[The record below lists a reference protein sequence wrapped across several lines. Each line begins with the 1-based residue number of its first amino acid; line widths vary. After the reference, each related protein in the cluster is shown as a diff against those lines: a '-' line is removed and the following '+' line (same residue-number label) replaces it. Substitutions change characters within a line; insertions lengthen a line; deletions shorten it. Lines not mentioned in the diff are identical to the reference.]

1 VEHRAQFH
9 GRVRYASY
17 VNDNGTTSGWTA
29 DGTRVENV
37 ARGISSYGFKPTV
50 SEGFVGE
57 LRKSAS
63 DYHSR
68 ANQLREAASE
78 NWREG
83 ERLSHGT
90 SSGRAGAGSETSSGS
105 QQGTSI
111 SEYDRR
117 SRAEGSQN

>member
-1 VEHRAQFH
+1 
-9 GRVRYASY
+9 
-17 VNDNGTTSGWTA
+17 
-29 DGTRVENV
+29 
-37 ARGISSYGFKPTV
+37 YGFKPTV

-78 NWREG
+78 SWRQG
-83 ERLSHGT
+83 ERVSHGT
-90 SSGRAGAGSETSSGS
+90 SSGTRSGAGSETSSGS

-117 SRAEGSQN
+117 SR